1 MSGGL
6 PTCAP
11 FLRRNS
17 EVREHQLLVL
27 RLPAECVRNV
37 LPFQRR
43 SHLLGRGPSRF
54 PVREALLSHHEP
66 AGISLGADME
76 FENPVASV
84 EVFPVLDR
92 SIRELALQDARIART
107 ASGTRG
113 RSDLSLPAIGNSP
126 QLVSVMRQRSCSTLL
141 AGPL

>member
-37 LPFQRR
+37 LPFQRC
-43 SHLLGRGPSRF
+43 SYLLDRGPSRF

-66 AGISLGADME
+66 AGISLGADLE
-76 FENPVASV
+76 FENPVATV
-84 EVFPVLDR
+84 EVFPVLDWCR
-92 SIRELALQDARIART
+92 
-107 ASGTRG
+107 
-113 RSDLSLPAIGNSP
+113 
-126 QLVSVMRQRSCSTLL
+126 
-141 AGPL
+141 